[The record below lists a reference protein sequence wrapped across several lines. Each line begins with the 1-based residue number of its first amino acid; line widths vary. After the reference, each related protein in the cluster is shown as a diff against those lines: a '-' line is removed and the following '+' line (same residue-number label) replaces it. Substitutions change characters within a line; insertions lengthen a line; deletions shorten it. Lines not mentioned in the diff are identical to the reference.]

1 MSLIQKPLTTEYI
14 KETVDLEIK
23 DAQLIFQQAWQD
35 LIAKFKR
42 ENLRFPREIIWLGGA
57 PGAGKGTNT
66 PYIIETRGI
75 SADPIVISS
84 LLNNPEA
91 EKIKNSGS
99 MVGDKEVVTILLS
112 ELLNPIYETG
122 VVVDGFPRTK
132 VQVECLKL
140 FFETM
145 LKLREEFE
153 TSSLSKYFI
162 PSRFHLALLFID
174 EKKSVERQLGRG
186 SKVKEHNKKVRE
198 SGVGIPLEERITD
211 YSEEKARKRYR
222 VFKETT
228 YEALK
233 SLREIYHYHFIDASG
248 SLEMV
253 QKNMS
258 REFQYQSSLELAPSI
273 YDRIRII
280 PLASQIIQHAR
291 QNLIKR
297 LEIYQSD
304 HNELFDIVV
313 RLIENEFIPIIKRHA
328 ISGLAVINTKNTIFD
343 TKVALDI
350 LMDILIERGYQ
361 VAIDSTTIHIPEK
374 VNPKTNSIHC
384 TEILS
389 HKIEVKFTA
398 CQIRRGTN

>member
-1 MSLIQKPLTTEYI
+1 MRLMQKPLITEYL
-14 KETVDLEIK
+14 KETIDLEIK
-23 DAQLIFQQAWQD
+23 DAQLIFQRAWQD

-42 ENLRFPREIIWLGGA
+42 KNLRFPREIIWLGGA

-91 EKIKNSGS
+91 EKIKNAGG

-112 ELLNPIYETG
+112 ELLNPIYESG

-140 FFETM
+140 FFEAM
-145 LKLREEFE
+145 LKLREKFE
-153 TSSLSKYFI
+153 PPSLSKYFI
-162 PSRFHLALLFID
+162 PSRFHLTLLFID
-174 EKKSVERQLGRG
+174 EKKSVERQLCRG

-198 SGVGIPLEERITD
+198 SGVGALLEERITD

-233 SLREIYHYHFIDASG
+233 SLRKIYHYHFIDASG
-248 SLEMV
+248 SLELV
-253 QKNMS
+253 QNNIS

-273 YDRIRII
+273 YDRVRNV
-280 PLASQIIQHAR
+280 PLASQIIQNAR

-297 LEIYQSD
+297 LEVYQND
-304 HNELFDIVV
+304 HNELFDIIIG
-313 RLIENEFIPIIKRHA
+313 LIENEFIPVIKRHA
-328 ISGLAVINTKNTIFD
+328 ISGQAVINTKNKIFD
-343 TKVALDI
+343 ETVALDI

-361 VAIDSTTIHIPEK
+361 VSIDSTTTHMPEK
-374 VNPKTNSIHC
+374 INPNTHAIYCS
-384 TEILS
+384 EIKS
-389 HKIEVKFTA
+389 HRIEVKFAA

>member
-1 MSLIQKPLTTEYI
+1 MNQNQKPGTIEYT
-14 KETVDLEIK
+14 KETHDLEIK
-23 DAQLIFQQAWQD
+23 DAQLIFQQVWQD
-35 LIAKFKR
+35 LIAKFKK

-75 SADPIVISS
+75 SAAPIVISS

-91 EKIKNSGS
+91 EKIKNAGG
-99 MVGDKEVVTILLS
+99 MVGDKEVVTLLLF
-112 ELLNPIYETG
+112 ELLNPIYESG

-153 TSSLSKYFI
+153 TLTLSKCFI
-162 PSRFHLALLFID
+162 PSRFHLVLLFID
-174 EKKSVERQLGRG
+174 EKKSVERQFSRG
-186 SKVKEHNKKVRE
+186 CKVKEHNKKVQD
-198 SGVGIPLEERITD
+198 SGVGTLLEERSTD
-211 YSEEKARKRYR
+211 YSEGKARKRYK

-248 SLEMV
+248 SPEMV
-253 QKNMS
+253 QENIS

-273 YDRIRII
+273 YDRIRNI
-280 PLASQIIQHAR
+280 PLASQVILHAR

-297 LEIYQSD
+297 LEDYQND
-304 HNELFDIVV
+304 YTELFGVIIK
-313 RLIENEFIPIIKRHA
+313 LIENEFIPIIKRHA
-328 ISGLAVINTKNTIFD
+328 ISGLAIINTNNNVFNDKT
-343 TKVALDI
+343 ALDI
-350 LMDILIERGYQ
+350 LIDILIERGYQ
-361 VAIDSTTIHIPEK
+361 VAIDTTTVHIPEK
-374 VNPKTNSIHC
+374 INPVTNSIQC
-384 TEILS
+384 LELLS
-389 HKIEVKFTA
+389 HRIEVKFTA
-398 CQIRRGTN
+398 CQIRRGIS